1 MPFSEIDH
9 RSIAVIK
16 GLAMDGPHAAK
27 SGHQGTAMALA
38 PLAHVLW
45 TRIMIYDSK
54 ESLWPNRD
62 RFILSAGHA
71 SILLYSMLHLTG
83 YDLSLDDLKNFR
95 QLGSL
100 TPGHPESSHTDGVEV
115 TTGPLGQGFANGVG
129 MAIAERNLRAR
140 LGNEICDHNIW
151 VVCSDGDLSEGISHE
166 AASLAGHLH
175 LNRLT
180 VIYDDNQITIDGKTD
195 LSLSDNA
202 ALRFESYG
210 WNVIELGDES
220 NNLDSLES
228 ALLKAK
234 NETQKPSILILK
246 TLIGEPS
253 PHTNTAAVHGY
264 SLKDEEIKETKKI
277 LGIPENETFW
287 IPEDVSEYY
296 REAGARGE
304 ETRKKWQES
313 SLLSADKSELWAT
326 LSGSGLIEGWQQ
338 SLPLWEEGDTV
349 ATRKASNE
357 CIQSLMGFMPGLI
370 GGGADLTGNTG
381 TSISNYGVQSAEE
394 PEGRQIFFGVREH
407 AMGGISN
414 GIALHGSLFPV
425 TGTFLVFSDYMR
437 GAVRLA
443 ALSNAKS
450 VFVWSHDS
458 VAVGEDGPT
467 HQPVEHAASLR
478 SIPNL
483 DVFRPADAN
492 ETSAAWEIAATHEG
506 PTAMLLTRQD
516 TPVITNSKNTD
527 GVSKGAYIIREPL
540 AKISLTIV
548 ATGSEVAIACAAAA
562 DIEKE
567 LELGV
572 RVVSMP
578 CMERFGRQTVD
589 YQNSII
595 SPTVPSI
602 SIEAGSTYGWDK
614 WANVTIGIDSFGTSA
629 PGDVALT
636 EFGITSETIQV
647 AAENLL
653 KNKESI

>member
-83 YDLSLDDLKNFR
+83 YDLSLDDLKDFR

-234 NETQKPSILILK
+234 NETRKPSIIILK

-381 TSISNYGVQSAEE
+381 TTISNYGVQSAEE

>member
-16 GLAMDGPHAAK
+16 ALAMDAPHAAK

-38 PLAHVLW
+38 PLSHILW
-45 TRIMIYDSK
+45 TRIMTYDAK
-54 ESLWPNRD
+54 DPLWPNRD

-83 YDLSLDDLKNFR
+83 YELSLEDLKQFR

-100 TPGHPESSHTDGVEV
+100 TPGHPERGHTAGVEV

-151 VVCSDGDLSEGISHE
+151 VVCGDGDLSEGISHE
-166 AASLAGHLH
+166 AASLAGHLQ

-195 LSLSDNA
+195 LALSDDA
-202 ALRFESYG
+202 SLRFRSYG

-220 NNLDSLES
+220 NNLDSIES
-228 ALLKAK
+228 ALLDAK
-234 NETQKPSILILK
+234 NEEQKPSIIILK

-264 SLKDEEIKETKKI
+264 SLKDDEIKETKRI
-277 LGIPENETFW
+277 LEIPENETFW
-287 IPEDVSEYY
+287 IPDDVLDYY
-296 REAGARGE
+296 RTAGSRSEEIRKNWEELSSTFGE
-304 ETRKKWQES
+304 R
-313 SLLSADKSELWAT
+313 SELWAT
-326 LSGSGLIEGWQQ
+326 LSGSGLTPNWQE
-338 SLPLWEEGDTV
+338 SLPTWELGEDV

-357 CIQSLMGFMPGLI
+357 CIQSLMEFMPGLI

-381 TSISNYGVQSAEE
+381 TSISNYGIQSHEE

-407 AMGGISN
+407 AMGAISN
-414 GIALHGSLFPV
+414 GIALHGVLFPV

-443 ALSNAKS
+443 ALSNAKG

-467 HQPVEHAASLR
+467 HQPIEHAASLR
-478 SIPNL
+478 AIPNL

-492 ETSAAWEIAATHEG
+492 ETSSAWEIAVTHPG
-506 PTAMLLTRQD
+506 PSAMLLTRQD
-516 TPVITNSKNTD
+516 TPVITDAKNTD
-527 GVSKGAYIIREPL
+527 SVSKGAYIIRESTTEN
-540 AKISLTIV
+540 ALTII
-548 ATGSEVAIACAAAA
+548 ATGSEVAVACKAAEE
-562 DIEKE
+562 IEQE
-567 LELGV
+567 LSFGV
-572 RVVSMP
+572 CVVSMP
-578 CMERFGRQTVD
+578 CMERFERQTVE
-589 YQNSII
+589 YQRSII

-602 SIEAGSTYGWDK
+602 SIEAGSTFGWNK
-614 WANVTIGIDSFGTSA
+614 WAEVTIGIDSFGTSA
-629 PGDVALT
+629 PGDIALT
-636 EFGITSETIQV
+636 EFGISTKTLLE
-647 AAENLL
+647 AANSLL
-653 KNKESI
+653 KNGDEK